1 MKLFRVLLADDHR
14 LLLDAFTQL
23 FEGYDEY
30 DIVGTALDGRQLI
43 AQALRLKPDI
53 VIADVAMPLL
63 NGLDALEQIKKVLPR
78 TAFIILTASE
88 DSDLARRALE
98 AGALGYL
105 LKSGAAEQL
114 FEAIRAVREG
124 RRYVSPPMAQ
134 MLEDTSPI
142 GHTNSPGPR
151 RLTARQREVLQ
162 LLAEGRSM
170 KQAAALL
177 GMSPRTVA
185 FHKYRVMDQFKL
197 KSTADLV
204 QLAIR
209 ERLISHLPIPTL
221 PS

>member
-63 NGLDALEQIKKVLPR
+63 NGLDALERLKQRLPH

-88 DSDLARRALE
+88 DPDLARRALE
-98 AGALGYL
+98 AGAMGYL
-105 LKSGAAEQL
+105 LKSEASTRL
-114 FEAIRAVREG
+114 FEALRAVRQG
-124 RRYVSPPMAQ
+124 RRYMCPAMASV
-134 MLEDTSPI
+134 LEDIPRTGRSPLS
-142 GHTNSPGPR
+142 GR
-151 RLTARQREVLQ
+151 RPLTPRQREVLQ

-170 KQAAALL
+170 KEVAATL
-177 GMSPRTVA
+177 GMTPRTVA
-185 FHKYRVMDQFKL
+185 FHKYRVMDQFRL

-204 QLAIR
+204 QFAMR
-209 ERLISHLPIPTL
+209 ERLISAL
-221 PS
+221 

>member
-63 NGLDALEQIKKVLPR
+63 NGLDALERLKQRLPH

-88 DSDLARRALE
+88 DPDLARRALE
-98 AGALGYL
+98 AGAMGYL
-105 LKSGAAEQL
+105 LKSEASTRL
-114 FEAIRAVREG
+114 FEALRAVRQG
-124 RRYVSPPMAQ
+124 RRYMCPAMASV
-134 MLEDTSPI
+134 LEDIPRTGRSPLS
-142 GHTNSPGPR
+142 GR
-151 RLTARQREVLQ
+151 RPLTPRQREVLQ

-170 KQAAALL
+170 KEVAATL
-177 GMSPRTVA
+177 GMTPRTVA
-185 FHKYRVMDQFKL
+185 FHKYRVMDQFRL

-204 QLAIR
+204 QFAIR
-209 ERLISHLPIPTL
+209 ERLISAL
-221 PS
+221 

>member
-23 FEGYDEY
+23 FEVYDEY

-63 NGLDALEQIKKVLPR
+63 NGLDALERLKQRLPH

-88 DSDLARRALE
+88 DPDLARRALE
-98 AGALGYL
+98 AGAMGYL
-105 LKSGAAEQL
+105 LKSEASTRL
-114 FEAIRAVREG
+114 FEALRAVRQG
-124 RRYVSPPMAQ
+124 RRYMCPAMASA
-134 MLEDTSPI
+134 LEDIPRTGRSPLS
-142 GHTNSPGPR
+142 GR
-151 RLTARQREVLQ
+151 RPLTPRQREVLQ

-170 KQAAALL
+170 KEVAATL
-177 GMSPRTVA
+177 GMTPRTVA
-185 FHKYRVMDQFKL
+185 FHKYRVMDQFRL

-204 QLAIR
+204 QFAMR
-209 ERLISHLPIPTL
+209 ERLISAL
-221 PS
+221 

>member
-23 FEGYDEY
+23 FEVYDEY

-63 NGLDALEQIKKVLPR
+63 NGLDALERLKQLLPH

-88 DSDLARRALE
+88 DPDLARRALE
-98 AGALGYL
+98 AGAMGYL
-105 LKSGAAEQL
+105 LKSEASTRL
-114 FEAIRAVREG
+114 FEALRAVRQG
-124 RRYVSPPMAQ
+124 RRYMCPAMAPA
-134 MLEDTSPI
+134 LEDIPRTGRSSPA
-142 GHTNSPGPR
+142 GCRP
-151 RLTARQREVLQ
+151 LTPRQREVLQ

-170 KQAAALL
+170 KEVAATL
-177 GMSPRTVA
+177 GMTPRTVA
-185 FHKYRVMDQFKL
+185 FHKYRIMDQFRL

-204 QLAIR
+204 QFAIR
-209 ERLISHLPIPTL
+209 EHLISTL
-221 PS
+221 

>member
-63 NGLDALEQIKKVLPR
+63 NGLDALERLKQRLPH

-88 DSDLARRALE
+88 DPDLARRALE
-98 AGALGYL
+98 AGAMGYL
-105 LKSGAAEQL
+105 LKSEASTRL
-114 FEAIRAVREG
+114 FEALRAVRQG
-124 RRYVSPPMAQ
+124 RRYMCPAMASA
-134 MLEDTSPI
+134 LEDIPRTGRSPLS
-142 GHTNSPGPR
+142 GR
-151 RLTARQREVLQ
+151 RPLTPRQREVLQ

-170 KQAAALL
+170 KEVAATL
-177 GMSPRTVA
+177 GMTPRTVA
-185 FHKYRVMDQFKL
+185 FHKYRVMDQFRL

-204 QLAIR
+204 QFAMR
-209 ERLISHLPIPTL
+209 ERLISAL
-221 PS
+221 

>member
-23 FEGYDEY
+23 FEVYDEY

-63 NGLDALEQIKKVLPR
+63 NGLDALERLKQRLPH

-88 DSDLARRALE
+88 DPDLARRALE
-98 AGALGYL
+98 AGAMGYL
-105 LKSGAAEQL
+105 LKSEASTRL
-114 FEAIRAVREG
+114 FEALRAVRQG
-124 RRYVSPPMAQ
+124 RRYMCPAMASV
-134 MLEDTSPI
+134 LEDIPRTGRSPLS
-142 GHTNSPGPR
+142 GR
-151 RLTARQREVLQ
+151 RPLTPRQREVLQ

-170 KQAAALL
+170 KEVAATL
-177 GMSPRTVA
+177 GMTPRTVA
-185 FHKYRVMDQFKL
+185 FHKYRVMDQFRL

-204 QLAIR
+204 QFAMR
-209 ERLISHLPIPTL
+209 ERLISAL
-221 PS
+221 